1 MTICIPAGIVDTPAD
16 SLFSYQPGENWAT
29 YYDPFYMP
37 SYETVFDDPALEAQ
51 ARNACGDDKMCLF
64 DVAATGNIDIGMSTL
79 NTGKEIERIATLT
92 SPESG
97 LICYSTIANN
107 SYKWSFY
114 MQLLFA
120 ILPVSMVY
128 VFQTTLASV
137 LLVILELF
145 AMNKVYPHTIH
156 VYIV

>member
-1 MTICIPAGIVDTPAD
+1 
-16 SLFSYQPGENWAT
+16 
-29 YYDPFYMP
+29 
-37 SYETVFDDPALEAQ
+37 
-51 ARNACGDDKMCLF
+51 
-64 DVAATGNIDIGMSTL
+64 MSTL

-114 MQLLFA
+114 IQLLFA